1 MNAIVVMLSV
11 WLVAALIFL
20 FWLDTKRGKKWLNDF
35 WPYARKYKKLYYLGP
50 AGFIALMSI
59 SESKTINSAK
69 HLLIYSLGIMISLC
83 SLFVGLVLTNKKK
96 GK

>member
-35 WPYARKYKKLYYLGP
+35 LPYARKYKKLKLLVPQGLRL
-50 AGFIALMSI
+50 AGFFRI
-59 SESKTINSAK
+59 
-69 HLLIYSLGIMISLC
+69 
-83 SLFVGLVLTNKKK
+83 
-96 GK
+96 